1 MTTHPLTAPGVP
13 STHAACHPAA
23 AVTRSLLGYGV
34 LAGPLYV
41 TTWLAQALTRDGFD
55 LSRHP
60 ASLLSNGDLGWIQV
74 ANFLASGSMTVAAAV
89 GMRRAL
95 GTGRGGRWVPRLLGA
110 YGAALVAAGLF
121 RADPMD
127 GFPVGTPAGPAE
139 ASWHGVL
146 HFASSGVG
154 FPALVA
160 ACLVM
165 ARRYAGLGQ
174 RGWAACSAGTGVAFL
189 AAFAGIASGSQQPA
203 VVGAFSAAVVLTWAW
218 IAAVSAR
225 LYRQV

>member
-1 MTTHPLTAPGVP
+1 MTTHSITAPGLP
-13 STHAACHPAA
+13 GTHAACDPAS
-23 AVTRSLLGYGV
+23 AVTRSLLGYGM
-34 LAGPLYV
+34 LAGPVYV

-55 LSRHP
+55 LTRHP
-60 ASLLSNGDLGWIQV
+60 ASLLANGDLGWIQV
-74 ANFLASGSMTVAAAV
+74 ANFLASGSMTIAAAV
-89 GMRRAL
+89 GVRRAL
-95 GTGRGGRWVPRLLGA
+95 GATRGGRWARRLLGA

-127 GFPVGTPAGPAE
+127 GFPVGTPAGPAD

-146 HFASSGVG
+146 HLASSGVG

-165 ARRYAGLGQ
+165 AGRYAGLGQ
-174 RGWAACSAGTGVAFL
+174 RGWAAFSAGTGAAFL

-203 VVGAFSAAVVLTWAW
+203 VVGAFSAAVVLTWGW
-218 IAAVSAR
+218 IAAVSAQ
-225 LYRQV
+225 LYRRG